1 MYCFLSQLNII
12 LLFCTLLLINQSF
25 CFSFKEKNNM
35 VCLIKCFNKLNWT
48 ERTYGDYVYVLNRFS
63 VKRAMLLE
71 FSQYLENYLWPNF
84 NAAKVCKHTKK
95 RQFWELLM
103 LSLFFMLRQWI
114 LRGSGIW
121 ESCILRYIVLSYSVA
136 VNNLNFQVISTVIS
150 SRLLLSMSCLS
161 LWWWMK
167 SLGKVYHHGR

>member
-1 MYCFLSQLNII
+1 
-12 LLFCTLLLINQSF
+12 
-25 CFSFKEKNNM
+25 M
-35 VCLIKCFNKLNWT
+35 VCLIKCFNKHNWT
-48 ERTYGDYVYVLNRFS
+48 ERTYDDYVYVLNRFS

-84 NAAKVCKHTKK
+84 NAAKVCKHAKKK
-95 RQFWELLM
+95 REFWELLM

-136 VNNLNFQVISTVIS
+136 VSNLNF
-150 SRLLLSMSCLS
+150 
-161 LWWWMK
+161 
-167 SLGKVYHHGR
+167 